1 MLQYIFGERRRR
13 LSRRLLMNASEIFL
27 AAMVLLIVLPAF
39 ARYLLDTHVVQEV
52 MDVVVVI
59 ASYVF
64 LYRGIQQ
71 PWVHWVGNSSL
82 VLATVVL
89 LKPNDVLPFLEL
101 VSEAATTLLFISAI
115 IHLFRMLFSTSQ
127 VNAQVIISSI
137 SGYFALGLFWALCA
151 FTLERA
157 FPGSYADS
165 HGLGLDRLSMTYYGF
180 MAMTTVGYGDI
191 EPVLPPSRALSTL
204 MAVSGQMYLAGVMAV
219 LVGKFL
225 EKGGRGRM

>member
-39 ARYLLDTHVVQEV
+39 ARHLFDTQVVQEV
-52 MDVVVVI
+52 MDVLVVI

-64 LYRGIQQ
+64 LYRGIKQR
-71 PWVHWVGNSSL
+71 WVHWVGGVSL

-89 LKPNDVLPFLEL
+89 LKPNDVLPILEL
-101 VSEAATTLLFISAI
+101 VSEGVTTLLFISAVV
-115 IHLFRMLFSTSQ
+115 HLFRMLFLTKQ

-151 FTLERA
+151 FALERVI
-157 FPGSYADS
+157 PGSYEDS
-165 HGLGLDRLSMTYYGF
+165 RGFDLDRLSMTYYGF
-180 MAMTTVGYGDI
+180 MTMTTVGYGDI

-225 EKGGRGRM
+225 EKGGRGRL